1 MTVPSWRAGTGAVC
15 VTGMHRSGTSFTM
28 RALHL
33 LGLELGS
40 DETLMVPGPD
50 NRAGYWENRLV
61 KELDDELLAE
71 LGGSWDQP
79 PLVEEGWE
87 RAEELDPWR
96 DRAAG
101 ILETSFGGVAPGTT
115 IGFKDPRLS
124 LLLPFWRRVV
134 DITTTI
140 IVVRDPRE
148 VAAALA
154 TRNGLA
160 PSHSALLWMRYLF
173 AAARH
178 DPGHMLLTHGEFF
191 ADTDGSV
198 DRLVAHLGSAPPTP
212 DVRRAIRAHLDPA
225 LRHQIAGDGD
235 GDGATVDPVLRLAL
249 DVWNR
254 GEPDLAA
261 LPPHVT
267 DALGRGWLRAPAD
280 GEALTKARSDAVR
293 FKEHLRARNEKIQV
307 LTDEVEQLRA
317 ARAASSAPEPASGDD
332 DTPRGPGDPGPDTG
346 AGPAGGRAR

>member
-1 MTVPSWRAGTGAVC
+1 MTDLAWHRETTAVC

-33 LGLELGS
+33 LGLELGAE
-40 DETLMVPGPD
+40 DTLMAPGPD

-79 PLVEEGWE
+79 PLVEAGWE
-87 RAEELDPWR
+87 RADDLDPWR
-96 DRAAG
+96 QRAAD
-101 ILETSFGGVAPGTT
+101 ILEASFGHVAAGTR

-124 LLLPFWRRVV
+124 LLLPFWRTVV

-148 VAAALA
+148 VAASLA
-154 TRNGLA
+154 TRNGLH
-160 PSHSALLWMRYLF
+160 PSHAALLWMRYLF

-178 DPGHMLLTHGEFF
+178 DPGHLVLTHAEFF
-191 ADTDGSV
+191 ADTDGAV
-198 DRLVAHLGSAPPTP
+198 DRIVAHLGFDPPTP
-212 DVRRAIRAHLDPA
+212 DTRRAISGHLDPA
-225 LRHQIAGDGD
+225 LRHHVAGEDP
-235 GDGATVDPVLRLAL
+235 TVDPVLRLAL
-249 DVWNR
+249 DVWNGGR
-254 GEPDLAA
+254 PDLTA

-267 DALGRGWLRAPAD
+267 DALAGGWLRAPAD

-293 FKEHLRARNEKIQV
+293 FKEHLRARNEKIRV
-307 LTDEVEQLRA
+307 MTEEIEQLRA
-317 ARAASSAPEPASGDD
+317 TLAGHSEPEPEPGSGDD
-332 DTPRGPGDPGPDTG
+332 PTLGGPTDPEPGATEPG
-346 AGPAGGRAR
+346 AG